1 MTRRNPNAEER
12 FAEVVLPEIEVMM
25 RVALSIT
32 GSTNDA
38 EDVVQETMLRAFRAI
53 DRFDGR
59 HPRAWLLTILRN
71 VHVNSV
77 RRRRPDLLRHADG
90 NELSTMPSVSSAE
103 SVVMDRTFDAVVEVA
118 YHSLPDDLREVVSLV
133 DVQGMTYAQAAAIM
147 ETPVGTVMS
156 RLHRARARIRAKLSE
171 AGVSRSR
178 EER

>member
-12 FAEVVLPEIEVMM
+12 FAAVVLPEIEVMM

-118 YHSLPDDLREVVSLV
+118 YNSLPDDLREVVSLV

>member
-1 MTRRNPNAEER
+1 MTRRNPDAEER

-103 SVVMDRTFDAVVEVA
+103 ADVMDRTFEAVVEGA
-118 YHSLPDDLREVVSLV
+118 YHSLPDDFREVVSLV
-133 DVQGMTYAQAAAIM
+133 DVQGMTYAEAAAIM

-156 RLHRARARIRAKLSE
+156 RLHRARAHIRAKLAE
-171 AGVSRSR
+171 AGMSRSK